1 MKRKQENNQNEKD
14 NKFSKFF
21 IAECELQPD
30 GTMVCKKAVN
40 LVNKVIPERIKL
52 DSNYYYFVVDQN
64 GKVMH
69 QLNKRSQREHD
80 PIGFITIHFVKD
92 NKLVITQ
99 ETHDNRP
106 VETNY
111 INFVPRNV
119 TKRVLYD
126 IRKGGRLEGIEVP
139 NPNKEVIII
148 TRKNKKTQ
156 EYDSRLFSI
165 KRGKF
170 ISPSFSRLIKTKDT
184 GDDILMFED
193 EIKSN
198 KVINKKRYET
208 TITGFITLDGI
219 IGNTVYD
226 SDIERT
232 RDIGLKAGRLMEQ
245 YKFFRNRV
253 KEELDYKFE
262 IEKQIEKRKQKF
274 TDQSILQLRKK
285 VSDM

>member
-1 MKRKQENNQNEKD
+1 MKKIQENNQIEKE
-14 NKFSKFF
+14 NKTSKFY
-21 IAECELQPD
+21 IAECELKAD
-30 GTMVCKKAVN
+30 GTMMCNNAIN
-40 LVNKVIPERIKL
+40 LINKTIPERIKL
-52 DSNYYYFVVDQN
+52 DDNYYYFVVDQN
-64 GKVMH
+64 GKVIH
-69 QLNKRSQREHD
+69 QLNKRSQKEHD
-80 PIGFITIHFVKD
+80 PIEYITIHYVKD

-99 ETHDNRP
+99 ESQSNRP
-106 VETNY
+106 IETNY
-111 INFVPRNV
+111 INYVPRNV

-139 NPNKEVIII
+139 NPNKEVIVI

-165 KRGKF
+165 AKGKF

-193 EIKSN
+193 DIKSN
-198 KVINKKRYET
+198 KVIDKKRYET
-208 TITGFITLDGI
+208 TLTGFITLDGV

-232 RDIGLKAGRLMEQ
+232 RDIGLKAGKLMEQ
-245 YKFFRNRV
+245 YKYFRNKV

-262 IEKQIEKRKQKF
+262 VEKQVERRKQKF
-274 TDQSILQLRKK
+274 TEQSIIQLKK
-285 VSDM
+285 KIVS